1 MTKKRT
7 FLKVVG
13 VASLVLAIAGINSMS
28 SALADKPKEQNFILA
43 TASTGGT
50 YYPVGVALSTLVKVK
65 LHPKK
70 KINLT
75 AINSAGSG
83 ANVKLLRENGAQFAI
98 IQGLFGAYAWSG
110 TGPVK
115 KAGPQKEMRSV
126 TMLWPN
132 VEHFVVKK
140 QYAKTGTIDDIKNVL
155 GKSAAMGKKNSG
167 TIGSNRT
174 ILANLGIDLDKAF
187 KDKLVYGG
195 YGPSAAAL
203 QDGKVEMMSTPAG
216 APVSAVTR
224 AFAKLGDKIK
234 VLDFTDAQMKKANGK
249 FGSLWTRY
257 TIAAETY
264 PGQKTEIKTIA
275 QPNFLAVRS
284 DIPDETVYLITK
296 TIYENLSFLNAIHK
310 ATKAMN
316 TKSAIAGLP
325 VPLHPGA
332 AKYYKEIG
340 IEIPANLIAK

>member
-1 MTKKRT
+1 MSLKR
-7 FLKVVG
+7 FAKVSG
-13 VASLVLAIAGINSMS
+13 VLAASV
-28 SALADKPKEQNFILA
+28 ALTVGTVSLSHADKPKEQNYILA

-140 QYAKTGTIDDIKNVL
+140 EYVKTGTIDDIKGLL
-155 GKSAAMGKKNSG
+155 GKPAAMGKKNSG

-174 ILANLGIDLDKAF
+174 ILANLGIDLDKSFAG
-187 KDKLVYGG
+187 KLVYAG
-195 YGPSAAAL
+195 YGPSSAAL
-203 QDGKVEMMSTPAG
+203 QDGKVEMISTPAG
-216 APVSAVTR
+216 SPVSAVTR
-224 AFAKLGDKIK
+224 AYAKLGDKIQ
-234 VLDFTDAQMKKANGK
+234 VLDFTDEQMKKANGK

-257 TIAAETY
+257 VIAPNTY
-264 PGQKTEIKTIA
+264 PGQAKAINTIA

-284 DIPDETVYLITK
+284 DLPEETVYLLTK
-296 TIYENLSFLNAIHK
+296 TIYENLGFLNAIHK
-310 ATKAMN
+310 ATKAMS

-340 IEIPANLIAK
+340 IKIPDNLMAK